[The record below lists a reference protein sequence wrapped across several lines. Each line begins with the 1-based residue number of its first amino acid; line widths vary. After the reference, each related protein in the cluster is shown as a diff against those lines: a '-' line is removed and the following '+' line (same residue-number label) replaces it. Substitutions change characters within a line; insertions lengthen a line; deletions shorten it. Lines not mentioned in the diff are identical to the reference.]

1 MQNFDLL
8 VEKVLNGLS
17 KNKSLKQIAKKHKV
31 SIKVIEKQLAM
42 GVKVEKEH
50 TDSKKVASKIAT
62 DHLVEDPHYYTK
74 LKKMEK

>member
-1 MQNFDLL
+1 MPNFDLL
-8 VEKVLNGLS
+8 IEKVLNGLS

-31 SIKVIEKQLAM
+31 SLKTVEKQLAM
-42 GVKVEKEH
+42 GIKVEKEH
-50 TDSKKVASKIAT
+50 TKSKKVASKIAA